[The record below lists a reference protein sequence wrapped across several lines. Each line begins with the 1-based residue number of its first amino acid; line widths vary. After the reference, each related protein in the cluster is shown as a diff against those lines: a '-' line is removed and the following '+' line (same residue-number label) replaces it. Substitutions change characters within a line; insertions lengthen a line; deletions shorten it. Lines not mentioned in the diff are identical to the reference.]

1 LEKEGI
7 MAKAKSDIV
16 NDQMLCPVGRFFS
29 KLEKAS
35 CRKSKFTEHLHR
47 SQAEFLKALKYLIDE
62 KIEDLEKEGSGREEN
77 KSTRI
82 KVE

>member
-1 LEKEGI
+1 
-7 MAKAKSDIV
+7 MAKAKE
-16 NDQMLCPVGRFFS
+16 NNMNEQMACPIGRFFL

-35 CRKSKFTEHLHR
+35 SRKSKFTEHLSR

-62 KIEDLEKEGSGREEN
+62 KIEDLEKESVPRGKR
-77 KSTRI
+77 KATRV

>member
-1 LEKEGI
+1 MAEEKNNTLNE
-7 MAKAKSDIV
+7 
-16 NDQMLCPVGRFFS
+16 QMLCPIGRFFL

-35 CRKSKFTEHLHR
+35 SRKSNVAKHLAQ
-47 SQAEFLKALKYLIDE
+47 SQIELLKAVRYLIDE
-62 KIEDLEKEGSGREEN
+62 KIDDLEKTGEKREKK

>member
-1 LEKEGI
+1 MAEEK
-7 MAKAKSDIV
+7 
-16 NDQMLCPVGRFFS
+16 NDALNEQMICPIGRFFL

-35 CRKSKFTEHLHR
+35 RRKSPFAKHL
-47 SQAEFLKALKYLIDE
+47 SQSQIELLKAVRYLIDE
-62 KIEDLEKEGSGREEN
+62 KIEDLGKTGQTEEKK

>member
-1 LEKEGI
+1 
-7 MAKAKSDIV
+7 MAEEKSDALHE
-16 NDQMLCPVGRFFS
+16 QMICPIGRFFL

-35 CRKSKFTEHLHR
+35 HRKSQFAKHL
-47 SQAEFLKALKYLIDE
+47 SQSQVELLKAVRYLIDE
-62 KIEDLEKEGSGREEN
+62 KIEDLEKTGRSEEKK

>member
-1 LEKEGI
+1 
-7 MAKAKSDIV
+7 MAEEQKDAL
-16 NDQMLCPVGRFFS
+16 NEQMICPIGRFFL

-35 CRKSKFTEHLHR
+35 HRKSKFAKHL
-47 SQAEFLKALKYLIDE
+47 SQSQVELLKAVRYLIDE
-62 KIEDLEKEGSGREEN
+62 KIEDLENTGQTEAKK

>member
-1 LEKEGI
+1 MAEEKNE
-7 MAKAKSDIV
+7 AV
-16 NDQMLCPVGRFFS
+16 NEQMICPVGKFFM

-35 CRKSKFTEHLHR
+35 RRKSPFAKHL
-47 SQAEFLKALKYLIDE
+47 SQSQVELLKAVRYLIDE
-62 KIEDLEKEGSGREEN
+62 KIEALEKTGQAEGKK